1 MGFMNVGRQWWTIG
15 LAIGWAML
23 LGVDV
28 AGADILETKGRSYI
42 GTLDSLRQGDVS
54 FEIDAIDETV
64 IIDIDDVTN
73 LETVGPRFVVFGTT
87 DSMTG
92 FLLGIQD
99 GHLLVQPEADPEAA
113 PETDPATQPA
123 ADSAPAPTE
132 GAKASPAAPT
142 VVRIPLEELWSVD
155 DPVRNFVAVFLGNYL
170 RYWSGNL
177 DLGVTATQATTDTS
191 QFLIS
196 IAGKREKGDLEI
208 GVAATYRS
216 GRQKEQGSPSTKSQD
231 EIDGQI
237 SVRYDIHKPYF
248 IFGEVQATYDAIQ
261 FLSIR
266 TQPVLGVG
274 YDLVDTDDASLSAK
288 FGSGWIYEK
297 YFPNSCSAA
306 DVACDDS
313 FAALSFGIEGD
324 WELPW
329 DAALSGS
336 LSYRPS
342 LTNWSDN
349 YLIQARAAATLPL
362 TSHLSFKLS
371 VKNDY
376 NNQPSE
382 DAIPNSFYFNVAL
395 SLTL

>member
-1 MGFMNVGRQWWTIG
+1 MNVGRHWWAIG
-15 LAIGWAML
+15 LAAVWMML
-23 LGVDV
+23 FGVDI
-28 AGADILETKGRSYI
+28 AGADVLETKGRSYI

-64 IIDIDDVTN
+64 IIDLDDVTN

-87 DSMTG
+87 DSVTG
-92 FLLGIQD
+92 SLLGIQD
-99 GHLLVQPEADPEAA
+99 GHLLVQPEADPATEPVA
-113 PETDPATQPA
+113 DPAGLPA
-123 ADSAPAPTE
+123 A
-132 GAKASPAAPT
+132 GAAASPALPA
-142 VVRIPLEELWSVD
+142 VVKIPMQELWSVD
-155 DPVRNFVAVFLGNYL
+155 DPVRNVVAGFLGNYL

-208 GVAATYRS
+208 GLAATYRS

-237 SVRYDIHKPYF
+237 SVRYDISKPYF

-297 YFPNSCSAA
+297 YFPTSCSAA

-329 DAALSGS
+329 DAVLSGS
-336 LSYRPS
+336 FSYRPS

-362 TSHLSFKLS
+362 TSHLSFKVS
-371 VKNDY
+371 IKNDY

-395 SLTL
+395 SLSL